1 MMLEK
6 NYARAR
12 AAAILLVLTSFSM
25 QAQQSTA
32 VEKPDEPATGAISG
46 RVVNENG
53 QPLSGANVTV
63 RAVGT
68 ATLGRTAVTD
78 SEGKFKVSALDP
90 AAYSVSAW
98 LPAYATT
105 PRDSD
110 IPAAYYRLS
119 DSVSIELVKGGII
132 TGTVTTAAGEPVV
145 AVNVRAY
152 RIRDAKGQPPK
163 SPITSFGERSTD
175 DRGIYRIYGL
185 APGTYLVAAGGSGV
199 SYGFGMNGYDSDA
212 PTYAPSSTRDNAAE
226 IAVRTG
232 EESGVDIR
240 YRGEPG
246 HTVSG
251 TIKTQGQGTNG
262 TSVMLVPVGSE
273 FMPGG
278 SNYQPSGTR
287 AFAISGV
294 GDGDYELVA
303 QEVVSAQAQRV
314 SFPELAFSEPRRI
327 TIKGA
332 DMTGI
337 ELTTKPLAS
346 ISGRIALEPSKVPEC
361 QGKRRPLFG
370 ETLVSLLPNDKNS
383 EKAPPLLQLFAAPA
397 SPDKEGAFLMR
408 NVLAGQ
414 YSFNPRFFARYWY
427 LQSISLATG
436 PAGETTKPSQTKQQ
450 IDTARNWT
458 TVKSGDRITGLTI
471 TLAEGA
477 ASLRGQ
483 VTVPEGSKL
492 PTNLFVYLV
501 PAEREKADDVLRFFA
516 TEVGADGTFAINAI
530 PPGHYWSVAQTVV
543 DKEATSM
550 AKLRLPDAA
559 ETRLKIGREAEIL
572 KLETELKPCQNVTDY
587 KLPLKSH

>member
-6 NYARAR
+6 NHVRAT
-12 AAAILLVLTSFSM
+12 ASAILLVLTSFCT
-25 QAQQSTA
+25 QAQQQSTA
-32 VEKPDEPATGAISG
+32 VARPDEPATGTISG

-53 QPLSGANVTV
+53 QPLSGATV
-63 RAVGT
+63 AVRPVGI
-68 ATLGRTAVTD
+68 ATPGRTAVTD
-78 SEGKFKVSALDP
+78 SEGKFQVSALDP

-98 LPAYATT
+98 LPAYTSA
-105 PRDSD
+105 PPDSD
-110 IPAAYYRLS
+110 TAAAYYRVG
-119 DSVSIELVKGGII
+119 DSVRLELVRGGII

-145 AVNVRAY
+145 AIRVRAY

-163 SPITSFGERSTD
+163 SPITSFGEQSTD

-185 APGTYLVAAGGSGV
+185 APGTYLVSAGGSGA
-199 SYGFGMNGYDSDA
+199 SYGFGINGYDSDA
-212 PTYAPSSTRDNAAE
+212 PTYAPSSTRDTAAE
-226 IAVRTG
+226 VTVRIG

-251 TIKTQGQGTNG
+251 TIKAQGTNG
-262 TSVMLVPVGSE
+262 TSVTLAPVGNE
-273 FMPGG
+273 FMPWGT
-278 SNYQPSGTR
+278 NYQTR
-287 AFAISGV
+287 GARGFAVSGV
-294 GDGDYELVA
+294 GDGDYDLVA
-303 QEVVSAQAQRV
+303 QEMVSPQGVA
-314 SFPELAFSEPRRI
+314 SYDMAFSETRRI
-327 TIKGA
+327 TVKGA
-332 DMTGI
+332 DVTGI

-346 ISGRIALEPSKVPEC
+346 ISGRLALEPSKIPEC

-370 ETLVSLLPNDKNS
+370 ETLVSLLPNDKTL
-383 EKAPPLLQLFAAPA
+383 EKGPSQLLRMFVAPA
-397 SPDKEGAFLMR
+397 SADKEGAFLMR

-427 LQSISLATG
+427 LQSMVLATG
-436 PAGETTKPSQTKQQ
+436 PAVETVKPAQTKQR
-450 IDTARNWT
+450 IDAARNWI

-483 VTVPEGSKL
+483 VTIPEGSKL

-516 TEVGADGTFAINAI
+516 TEVAADGSFSINAI
-530 PPGHYWSVAQTVV
+530 PPGHYWSIAQTVV
-543 DKEATSM
+543 DKEAPSM

-559 ETRLKIGREAEIL
+559 ETRLKIFREAEIL
-572 KLETELKPCQNVTDY
+572 KLETEFKPCQNVSDY
-587 KLPLKSH
+587 KLPLK

>member
-1 MMLEK
+1 M
-6 NYARAR
+6 
-12 AAAILLVLTSFSM
+12 VLSSFST
-25 QAQQSTA
+25 QAQQQAAA
-32 VEKPDEPATGAISG
+32 VAKPDEPSTGTISG

-53 QPLSGANVTV
+53 QPLTGATVFV

-68 ATLGRTAVTD
+68 ATQGRTTVTD
-78 SEGKFKVSALDP
+78 SEGNFQVSALDP
-90 AAYSVSAW
+90 AAYSVSAM
-98 LPAYATT
+98 LPAYATA

-110 IPAAYYRLS
+110 TPNYYRVG
-119 DSVSIELVKGGII
+119 DSVRLELVRGGVI
-132 TGTVTTAAGEPVV
+132 TGTVTTAASEPVV
-145 AVNVRAY
+145 AIRVRAY

-163 SPITSFGERSTD
+163 SPITSFGEQSTD

-185 APGTYLVAAGGSGV
+185 APGTYFVAAGGSGNI
-199 SYGFGMNGYDSDA
+199 YGFGMNGYESDA

-226 IAVRTG
+226 ITVRTG
-232 EESGVDIR
+232 EESDVDIR

-251 TIKTQGQGTNG
+251 TIKAQGANG
-262 TSVMLVPVGSE
+262 TSVTLVPVGRE
-273 FMPGG
+273 FMPGA
-278 SNYQPSGTR
+278 SNYQPRGTR
-287 AFAISGV
+287 GFAISGV
-294 GDGDYELVA
+294 GDGDYDLLA
-303 QEVVSAQAQRV
+303 QEVVSAQAIAV
-314 SFPELAFSEPRRI
+314 SFPEMAFSEPRRI
-327 TIKGA
+327 TVKGA
-332 DMTGI
+332 DVTGI
-337 ELTTKPLAS
+337 ELTTKPLGS
-346 ISGRIALEPSKVPEC
+346 ISGRIALEPSRIPGC

-383 EKAPPLLQLFAAPA
+383 EKDPSQLLRLFAATA

-408 NVLAGQ
+408 NVSAGQ

-436 PAGETTKPSQTKQQ
+436 PTVETTKPAQTKQR
-450 IDTARNWT
+450 IDAARNWT

-501 PAEREKADDVLRFFA
+501 PAERENADDVLRFFA
-516 TEVGADGTFAINAI
+516 TEVAADGSFAINAI
-530 PPGHYWSVAQTVV
+530 PPGHYWSIAQTVV
-543 DKEATSM
+543 DKEAPSM
-550 AKLRLPDAA
+550 AKLRLPDAG
-559 ETRLKIGREAEIL
+559 ETRLKISREAESL

>member
-1 MMLEK
+1 MLEK
-6 NYARAR
+6 NHVRAT
-12 AAAILLVLTSFSM
+12 AAAILLVLTSFST
-25 QAQQSTA
+25 QAQQQSTA
-32 VEKPDEPATGAISG
+32 VARPDEPQTGTISG
-46 RVVNENG
+46 SVVNENG
-53 QPLSGANVTV
+53 QPLSGATVFV
-63 RAVGT
+63 RAVVS
-68 ATLGRTAVTD
+68 LSQGRAAVTD
-78 SEGKFKVSALDP
+78 SEGKFQVSALDP

-98 LPAYATT
+98 LPAYVTT
-105 PRDSD
+105 PQDSD
-110 IPAAYYRLS
+110 IPVDYYRVG
-119 DSVSIELVKGGII
+119 DSVRIELVRGGII

-145 AVNVRAY
+145 AISVRANL
-152 RIRDAKGQPPK
+152 IRDAKGQPPK
-163 SPITSFGERSTD
+163 GRIISFSAQSTD

-185 APGTYLVAAGGSGV
+185 APGTYLVSAGGFGA
-199 SYGFGMNGYDSDA
+199 SYGQNGYDSDA

-226 IAVRTG
+226 ITVRTG
-232 EESGVDIR
+232 EEGGVDIR

-251 TIKTQGQGTNG
+251 TIKAQGANG
-262 TSVMLVPVGSE
+262 SSVTLVPAGSE

-278 SNYQPSGTR
+278 SSYQSRGSRT
-287 AFAISGV
+287 FAIPGI

-303 QEVVSAQAQRV
+303 QEVVSAQAQGV
-314 SFPELAFSEPRRI
+314 SFPEMAFSELRRI
-327 TIKGA
+327 TVKGA
-332 DMTGI
+332 DVTGV

-346 ISGRIALEPSKVPEC
+346 ISGRIALEPSRIPEC
-361 QGKRRPLFG
+361 QGKRRPLFD
-370 ETLVSLLPNDKNS
+370 ETLVSLLPNDKIS
-383 EKAPPLLQLFAAPA
+383 EKDLSQFLRLFALPG
-397 SPDKEGAFLMR
+397 SPDKEGVFLMR

-427 LQSISLATG
+427 LQSISLVTAS
-436 PAGETTKPSQTKQQ
+436 AGETAKPAQ
-450 IDTARNWT
+450 IKRLIDAARNWT

-483 VTVPEGSKL
+483 VTVPAGSKL

-516 TEVGADGTFAINAI
+516 TEVAADGSFAVNAI
-530 PPGHYWSVAQTVV
+530 PPGHYWSIAQNVV

-559 ETRLKIGREAEIL
+559 ETRLKISREAEIL

-587 KLPLKSH
+587 ELPLKSH